1 MPSSKGQTT
10 IGGTY
15 AADSSW
21 NQMQTSHIA
30 LYVDPIK
37 LPVRIPMHKRTGASD
52 FRTTVTCSREYILRC
67 ASFFPFFSGAGII
80 STLFRPQSRAVT
92 HMAETSNRTGVSAL
106 HIHLRLRG
114 IATLGNVMYCT
125 YSRYMYSAGSNH
137 CDPEVRRVSEVGPR
151 GRLLATIPPMLE
163 TESGIFPSNK
173 YYRSIP
179 VILA

>member
-37 LPVRIPMHKRTGASD
+37 LPVRIPMHKRTGASE
-52 FRTTVTCSREYILRC
+52 FRTTVTCSREYLLRC
-67 ASFFPFFSGAGII
+67 ALFFPFFSGAGII

-92 HMAETSNRTGVSAL
+92 HMVETSNRTRVSAL

-114 IATLGNVMYCT
+114 IATLGKVMYCT
-125 YSRYMYSAGSNH
+125 YSRYMYSAGSKH
-137 CDPEVRRVSEVGPR
+137 CDPEVRRVSG
-151 GRLLATIPPMLE
+151 GRAAWKA
-163 TESGIFPSNK
+163 SRDNS
-173 YYRSIP
+173 SH
-179 VILA
+179 A